1 MFTKGNIPLRR
12 TCKHLIVHD
21 TLNNNAT
28 ISPATLDPNA
38 LLRTISHHCNA
49 IALSNQN
56 YCRFH
61 IELYVPDYYNTTQRN
76 ATQRNNDIRTLSI
89 LLTRLINKDK
99 AYEDSTALRIIALLR
114 KCIDKL
120 TEQNKAQRNALTQ
133 DKADI
138 YTQRIA
144 DVITAYAP
152 DKRTEIGL
160 KLKDIAKEYISKDG

>member
-12 TCKHLIVHD
+12 TCKHLIVRD

-28 ISPATLDPNA
+28 ISPATLDPSAVN
-38 LLRTISHHCNA
+38 RTISHQCNA

-61 IELYVPDYYNTTQRN
+61 IELYVPDYYNATQRN

-114 KCIDKL
+114 KVIDKL
-120 TEQNKAQRNALTQ
+120 TEQRKVQRNTLTQ
-133 DKADI
+133 DKA
-138 YTQRIA
+138 TALCTRIA
-144 DVITAYAP
+144 DIISIYTP
-152 DKRTEIGL
+152 DKRKEVST
-160 KLKDIAKEYISKDG
+160 KLISIAKEYTDSEE